1 MMTRMRFLTTTAA
14 AFAALVGARPARAQF
29 TEQEVR
35 NGATIT
41 ATGDV
46 SLDQSA
52 SGDQVVDI
60 NGAPVDLS
68 QNGVYRSSTGQ
79 VVVNDGRITA
89 TGDVRVSQSA
99 SGVQQV
105 TTSYYD
111 GVPASQCQVGAVV
124 SDPNG
129 VLYYQRDD
137 CCWYRV
143 PCCAETRQCK
153 GDRCS

>member
-1 MMTRMRFLTTTAA
+1 MMTRKRFFTTTVAA
-14 AFAALVGARPARAQF
+14 IAAVTGARPARAQF
-29 TEQEVR
+29 TENEVR

-46 SLDQSA
+46 SLDQAA
-52 SGDQVVDI
+52 SGEQVVDI
-60 NGAPVDLS
+60 NGSPVDLG
-68 QNGVYRSSTGQ
+68 QDGVYRTSTGQ
-79 VVVNDGRITA
+79 VVVNDGRIVA

-99 SGVQQV
+99 SGDQTV
-105 TTSYYD
+105 TALYD
-111 GVPASQCQVGAVV
+111 GVPASQCRLGAVIA
-124 SDPNG
+124 DPDG
-129 VLYYQRDD
+129 ILFYQKQD

>member
-1 MMTRMRFLTTTAA
+1 M
-14 AFAALVGARPARAQF
+14 
-29 TEQEVR
+29 
-35 NGATIT
+35 
-41 ATGDV
+41 
-46 SLDQSA
+46 
-52 SGDQVVDI
+52 
-60 NGAPVDLS
+60 
-68 QNGVYRSSTGQ
+68 GQ

-99 SGVQQV
+99 SGTQQV
-105 TTSYYD
+105 TYTLYDGMYD

-129 VLYYQRDD
+129 VLFYQRDD

-143 PCCAETRQCK
+143 PCCAETRQCH